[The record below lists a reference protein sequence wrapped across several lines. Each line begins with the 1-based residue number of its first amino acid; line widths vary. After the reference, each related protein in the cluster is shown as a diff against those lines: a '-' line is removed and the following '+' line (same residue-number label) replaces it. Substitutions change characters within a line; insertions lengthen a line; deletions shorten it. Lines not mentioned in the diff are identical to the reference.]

1 MIFAQK
7 YYFKG
12 GKSPLFLKKRP
23 CSELLERGRNRSQ
36 RDTRRELDFC
46 FNQTSLGPKAMAT
59 IGIRLV

>member
-46 FNQTSLGPKAMAT
+46 FNQTSPGL
-59 IGIRLV
+59 